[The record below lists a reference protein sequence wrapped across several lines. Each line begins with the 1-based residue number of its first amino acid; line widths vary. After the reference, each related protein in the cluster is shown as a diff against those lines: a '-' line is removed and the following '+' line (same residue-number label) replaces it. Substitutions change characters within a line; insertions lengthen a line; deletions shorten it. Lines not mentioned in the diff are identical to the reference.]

1 MEIRKIKLEEIEKLS
16 TLYNHLD
23 FEEFKRQ
30 LINDI
35 LNHKKD
41 IYVVNKDNQLI
52 GEITVFY
59 NLDYIATIKNIRVYL
74 NAFRIKKEFQ
84 NQGLGQELLK
94 YVINDLE
101 NKGITEFTIGVE
113 DDNEIAK
120 HIYEKFDFTEI
131 IDRREEKNNKEI
143 YEYNLLL
150 KKSNN
155 KKIEKLI
162 YKFNLAN
169 KIQSITQ
176 IHGGLSNRMYKV
188 VILLVKYIFKFKN
201 YYYIRNGEDIDWKE
215 KLKMKK
221 I

>member
-1 MEIRKIKLEEIEKLS
+1 MEIRKIKLDEIEKLS

-30 LINDI
+30 LINEI

-41 IYVVNKDNQLI
+41 VYVISKDNELI

-59 NLDYIATIKNIRVYL
+59 NLDYIATIKNLRVYL

-101 NKGITEFTIGVE
+101 SKGITEFTIGVE
-113 DDNEIAK
+113 NDNEIAK
-120 HIYEKFDFTEI
+120 HIYEKYDFTEI

-150 KKSNN
+150 KKSND

-162 YKFNLAN
+162 
-169 KIQSITQ
+169 
-176 IHGGLSNRMYKV
+176 
-188 VILLVKYIFKFKN
+188 
-201 YYYIRNGEDIDWKE
+201 
-215 KLKMKK
+215 KMLF
-221 I
+221 

>member
-1 MEIRKIKLEEIEKLS
+1 MEIRKIKLDEIEKLS

-30 LINDI
+30 LINEI

-41 IYVVNKDNQLI
+41 VYVISKDNELI

-59 NLDYIATIKNIRVYL
+59 NLDYIATIKNLRVYL

-101 NKGITEFTIGVE
+101 SKGITEFTIGVE
-113 DDNEIAK
+113 NDNEIAK
-120 HIYEKFDFTEI
+120 HIYEKYDFTEI

-143 YEYNLLL
+143 YEYNLL
-150 KKSNN
+150 
-155 KKIEKLI
+155 
-162 YKFNLAN
+162 
-169 KIQSITQ
+169 
-176 IHGGLSNRMYKV
+176 
-188 VILLVKYIFKFKN
+188 
-201 YYYIRNGEDIDWKE
+201 
-215 KLKMKK
+215 
-221 I
+221 

>member
-1 MEIRKIKLEEIEKLS
+1 MEIRKIKLDEIEKLS

-30 LINDI
+30 LINEI

-41 IYVVNKDNQLI
+41 VYVISKDNELI

-59 NLDYIATIKNIRVYL
+59 NLDYIATIKNLRVYL

-101 NKGITEFTIGVE
+101 SKGITEFTIGVE
-113 DDNEIAK
+113 NDNEIAK
-120 HIYEKFDFTEI
+120 HIYEKYDFTEI

-150 KKSNN
+150 KKSND

-162 YKFNLAN
+162 KNL
-169 KIQSITQ
+169 ILQ
-176 IHGGLSNRMYKV
+176 I
-188 VILLVKYIFKFKN
+188 
-201 YYYIRNGEDIDWKE
+201 
-215 KLKMKK
+215 KLKA
-221 I
+221 

>member
-35 LNHKKD
+35 LEHKKD
-41 IYVVNKDNQLI
+41 VYVVNKDNQLI

-59 NLDYIATIKNIRVYL
+59 SLDYIATVENIRVYL

-120 HIYEKFDFTEI
+120 HIYEKFNFKRI
-131 IDRREEKNNKEI
+131 GLRKKYYNNKDNAI
-143 YEYNLLL
+143 
-150 KKSNN
+150 
-155 KKIEKLI
+155 IM
-162 YKFNLAN
+162 
-169 KIQSITQ
+169 SI
-176 IHGGLSNRMYKV
+176 
-188 VILLVKYIFKFKN
+188 
-201 YYYIRNGEDIDWKE
+201 
-215 KLKMKK
+215 
-221 I
+221 

>member
-1 MEIRKIKLEEIEKLS
+1 MEIRKIKLDEIEKLR

-30 LINDI
+30 LINEI

-41 IYVVNKDNQLI
+41 VYVISKDNELI

-59 NLDYIATIKNIRVYL
+59 NLDYIATIKNLRVYL

-101 NKGITEFTIGVE
+101 SKGITEFTIGVE
-113 DDNEIAK
+113 NDNEIAK
-120 HIYEKFDFTEI
+120 HIYEKYDFTEI

-150 KKSNN
+150 KKSND

-162 YKFNLAN
+162 KNL
-169 KIQSITQ
+169 ILQ
-176 IHGGLSNRMYKV
+176 I
-188 VILLVKYIFKFKN
+188 
-201 YYYIRNGEDIDWKE
+201 
-215 KLKMKK
+215 KLKA
-221 I
+221 